1 MTLVWTLGGK
11 ISNYPDSIKRR
22 HHTSS
27 MHDVWPVVLSHA
39 WMLSRWVKLSRRSM
53 EFLSLM
59 MLRSSGPESEAL
71 DSSLVLVHKQIVKR
85 QHFLNSC
92 PLTLKLQLVAHSYRH
107 DTSIFNWSWLSKTI
121 NVPCVPKT
129 STFLFFE

>member
-1 MTLVWTLGGK
+1 
-11 ISNYPDSIKRR
+11 
-22 HHTSS
+22 
-27 MHDVWPVVLSHA
+27 
-39 WMLSRWVKLSRRSM
+39 M

-59 MLRSSGPESEAL
+59 MLRSSDPESEAL
-71 DSSLVLVHKQIVKR
+71 DSSLVLVHKQIMKR

-92 PLTLKLQLVAHSYRH
+92 PLTLKLQLVAHNYRH